1 MMLRPSPSVL
11 VLTLVIALITAGAGC
26 HRIMGNAATPLQ
38 IMEDFTLR
46 QSERGVL
53 IWDLQART
61 AILHEETG
69 YADLSE
75 PRMQFYRVGQVA
87 SKLSALNGRVLMDTH
102 DVWLSSSVV
111 VDAVEERAVL
121 HTSSLSYSS
130 KSNLFTTDAE
140 VRIHRPEGDLQGQ
153 GMVAKPDLSELH
165 IFHQRSLVQEKAD
178 GL

>member
-1 MMLRPSPSVL
+1 MILRPSRSVL
-11 VLTLVIALITAGAGC
+11 VLPLILAFIAAGAGC
-26 HRIMGNAATPLQ
+26 HRITGNAATPLQ

-53 IWDLQART
+53 IWDLQAR
-61 AILHEETG
+61 AAVLHEETG
-69 YADLSE
+69 AADLSE
-75 PRMQFYRVGQVA
+75 PRMQFYRGSQVA

-102 DVWLSSSVV
+102 DVLLSSSVV

-121 HTSSLSYSS
+121 HTSSLAYSS

-140 VRIHRPEGDLQGQ
+140 VRIHRPEGDLQGR